1 MNIDVIIWTES
12 GGGKYIWSDAEK
24 AIDEI
29 QYPVMIK
36 TLSKFKIGGS
46 LLEIE
51 LPSNT

>member
-36 TLSKFKIGGS
+36 LSANLK
-46 LLEIE
+46 
-51 LPSNT
+51 